1 MPFSILQEILIL
13 VLSRCCI
20 HRWQSKCV
28 SMPSNDDFSLSVL
41 VGNTV
46 LPEYSHGGVCYV
58 ECDLFTPVS
67 FKQRTEER
75 VGQEL
80 EVQVGH
86 SLTFRIIKKGGGVDY
101 YKSRL
106 GPIIQM
112 RYNIPNGIWISNA
125 KKKKIL
131 FCKKYSTYTSKSCI
145 RIYKMWQ
152 LLVNNFFFISYKH
165 DKLLFISLH
174 CITYIW

>member
-1 MPFSILQEILIL
+1 
-13 VLSRCCI
+13 
-20 HRWQSKCV
+20 
-28 SMPSNDDFSLSVL
+28 MPSNDDFSLSVL

-58 ECDLFTPVS
+58 ECDLFSPVS

-86 SLTFRIIKKGGGVDY
+86 SESIKKGRGLMLDD

-106 GPIIQM
+106 GPIARM
-112 RYNIPNGIWISNA
+112 GYNILNGI
-125 KKKKIL
+125 
-131 FCKKYSTYTSKSCI
+131 
-145 RIYKMWQ
+145 
-152 LLVNNFFFISYKH
+152 
-165 DKLLFISLH
+165 
-174 CITYIW
+174 

>member
-1 MPFSILQEILIL
+1 
-13 VLSRCCI
+13 
-20 HRWQSKCV
+20 
-28 SMPSNDDFSLSVL
+28 MPSNDDFSLSVL

-86 SLTFRIIKKGGGVDY
+86 SLTFRIIKKGGGGGLLQEQV
-101 YKSRL
+101 RTN
-106 GPIIQM
+106 
-112 RYNIPNGIWISNA
+112 RPNEI
-125 KKKKIL
+125 
-131 FCKKYSTYTSKSCI
+131 
-145 RIYKMWQ
+145 
-152 LLVNNFFFISYKH
+152 
-165 DKLLFISLH
+165 
-174 CITYIW
+174 

>member
-1 MPFSILQEILIL
+1 
-13 VLSRCCI
+13 
-20 HRWQSKCV
+20 
-28 SMPSNDDFSLSVL
+28 MPSNDDFSLSVL

-58 ECDLFTPVS
+58 ECDLFSPVS

-86 SLTFRIIKKGGGVDY
+86 SLTFRIIKKGGVDY

-112 RYNIPNGIWISNA
+112 RYNIPNGI
-125 KKKKIL
+125 
-131 FCKKYSTYTSKSCI
+131 
-145 RIYKMWQ
+145 
-152 LLVNNFFFISYKH
+152 
-165 DKLLFISLH
+165 
-174 CITYIW
+174 

>member
-1 MPFSILQEILIL
+1 
-13 VLSRCCI
+13 
-20 HRWQSKCV
+20 
-28 SMPSNDDFSLSVL
+28 MPSNDDFSLSVL

-58 ECDLFTPVS
+58 ECDLFSPVS

-86 SLTFRIIKKGGGVDY
+86 SLTFRIIKKGGGY

-112 RYNIPNGIWISNA
+112 RYNIPNGI
-125 KKKKIL
+125 
-131 FCKKYSTYTSKSCI
+131 
-145 RIYKMWQ
+145 
-152 LLVNNFFFISYKH
+152 
-165 DKLLFISLH
+165 
-174 CITYIW
+174 